1 MNTLEPVI
9 KLLSLTYH
17 DGMTFRWRVGS
28 SMFKHHDCD
37 YSIRLETSLDIYLA
51 SFALLLL
58 FY

>member
-37 YSIRLETSLDIYLA
+37 YSIRLETSLDIY
-51 SFALLLL
+51 
-58 FY
+58 